1 MRIRF
6 VFLVMLCCLFACSE
20 QQAQDT
26 VQQRSKT
33 VQEDEFTPIID
44 TILVDSVVI
53 ALQIR
58 DTALVNV
65 LLLPGWNYSIDHWN
79 DSTLVEKLAEKHGFN
94 LIMPNMMRSIYSD
107 SIYEE
112 TRSDWKNEKTST
124 WLYDTLIPKLQEK
137 YGVLLKDQSNYVIG
151 ISTGGRGA
159 MKTLIVEKD
168 LFSGGVSL
176 SGDFDIINY
185 AQDNLNR
192 GYFGPSEAQSSRWL
206 REDIQ
211 MRAYGLTV
219 PVLLIHAK
227 NDAVV
232 PSYQSSEFAKALDEF
247 GKDHQLIIDTIG
259 GHDYNF
265 WNRYLPSAFR
275 FIDSLYLDKND

>member
-6 VFLVMLCCLFACSE
+6 VFLVMFFCIFACSE

-26 VQQRSKT
+26 VQQGSKT

-58 DTALVNV
+58 DTALANV

-107 SIYEE
+107 SIYVE
-112 TRSDWKNEKTST
+112 TRSDWEKEKTST
-124 WLYDTLIPKLQEK
+124 WLYDTLIPQIQER
-137 YGVLLKDQSNYVIG
+137 YNILKSDQLNFVIG

-159 MKTLIVEKD
+159 VKSLISGSE
-168 LFSGGVSL
+168 LFDGGVSL
-176 SGDFDIINY
+176 SGDYDIVNSPN
-185 AQDNLNR
+185 DNLNR
-192 GYFGPSEAQSSRWL
+192 GFYGSIERQDIRWI
-206 REDIQ
+206 REDLQ
-211 MRAYGLTV
+211 LRAFQINA
-219 PVLLIHAK
+219 PILLIHGN
-227 NDAVV
+227 NDKVV
-232 PSYQSSEFAKALDEF
+232 PVKHSLNLAEALRKSDKRYE
-247 GKDHQLIIDTIG
+247 LIIDSIG

-265 WNRYLPSAFR
+265 WNKYLPKSFE
-275 FIDSLYLDKND
+275 FIDSIVPDKND